1 VSRFKAIALAGGVA
15 LLAWLVYQS
24 GARLLVEYLERV
36 GWWIFLLL
44 GIAAVRHSFR
54 AGAVRRAMGEER
66 ERFSFPAMYG
76 LVLVSEAIKFVTFA
90 GVIFGESSKALL
102 LRRRV
107 STARAVSSVVLDN
120 LLYWLSAAFF
130 SLAGITLI
138 FAVYPASAAVRR
150 AGTAGALVLLAGIV
164 LGTVAFTRRWIRAER
179 ILGPLAK
186 LQLIRSLGS
195 EEWIAQ
201 RPDQAYRDGPIP
213 PSRDRLSSSRAGRFA
228 EIDDQVFEFHRR
240 HRGAFYAILALDLAA
255 HLTAACEVVVI
266 MRLLGLPAHYLDGV
280 ATEALTKLVELG
292 GMIVPGDVGIYQGGS
307 GLILASLG
315 YTMAA
320 GVALGIVR
328 QVRSILWA
336 GLGFG
341 ALLFWRDR
349 GGSQAR

>member
-1 VSRFKAIALAGGVA
+1 VSRFKAIALAGGLA

-54 AGAVRRAMGEER
+54 AAAVRRAMGEER
-66 ERFSFPAMYG
+66 GRFSFPAMYA

-107 STARAVSSVVLDN
+107 SAARAVSSVVLDN
-120 LLYWLSAAFF
+120 LLYWLSAAVF
-130 SLAGITLI
+130 SLAGISLV
-138 FAVYPASAAVRR
+138 FAVYPESAAVRR
-150 AGTAGALVLLAGIV
+150 AGTAGALLLLAGIG
-164 LGTVAFTRRWIRAER
+164 LGVVAFTRRWIRAER
-179 ILGPLAK
+179 FLDPLAK
-186 LQLIRSLGS
+186 LRLVRSLSS
-195 EEWIAQ
+195 EEGMAQ
-201 RPDQAYRDGPIP
+201 RP
-213 PSRDRLSSSRAGRFA
+213 SRFA

-255 HLTAACEVVVI
+255 HLTAAFEVVVI

-336 GLGFG
+336 GLGF
-341 ALLFWRDR
+341 AVLLFWRDR
-349 GGSQAR
+349 AGSQGR